1 MGNDDP
7 VNVLARGDAAS
18 IRAACSAL
26 RAECGAFPNFVLS
39 SGCDIPVA
47 VPWENLETFFRVAQ
61 E

>member
-1 MGNDDP
+1 MDG
-7 VNVLARGDAAS
+7 LFKSEA